1 MPAGTSHR
9 PGETGE
15 QLSQSSG
22 SGICI
27 YRRGEK
33 WWVGQQAEA
42 ADSDWCVCL
51 SLCVRVST
59 VSVLFVCL
67 SRRCLY
73 KTACTKQPLFRRK
86 LEKYREKIAETSTV
100 RSLSPVTVVAEVL
113 RNLAVTAQ
121 TLVYNRRTALCRRTT
136 LILLCQTGS
145 GCLFVL
151 CQLSLNLSL
160 IHTRCFVQIFICL
173 SYFCVILSVCLTVID
188 QIKGTNTV
196 RGFMYNDTVFRDR
209 GAAPMTFVTMQYCPK
224 LTGSQELARDKR
236 GRVWYPLFVFT
247 GFTTRTYKGK
257 GLVVQENSKLLCFWY
272 KTGSHRSYLCFF

>member
-27 YRRGEK
+27 YR
-33 WWVGQQAEA
+33 
-42 ADSDWCVCL
+42 SDESVNKQRPPTVIDASVCL

-86 LEKYREKIAETSTV
+86 LEKYREKIVETSTI
-100 RSLSPVTVVAEVL
+100 RSLPPVTVDAEVL
-113 RNLAVTAQ
+113 RNLAVTAK

-136 LILLCQTGS
+136 RMLLCQKGS

-151 CQLSLNLSL
+151 CHLSLNPSL

-188 QIKGTNTV
+188 KIKGTNTL
-196 RGFMYNDTVFRDR
+196 RGFMYNDTGLRDR
-209 GAAPMTFVTMQYCPK
+209 GAAPLTFVLMQYGPK
-224 LTGSQELARDKR
+224 LTGSQELAGDKR
-236 GRVWYPLFVFT
+236 DRVWYPLFVFT
-247 GFTTRTYKGK
+247 GSTTRADKGK
-257 GLVVQENSKLLCFWY
+257 GLVVQENSKLL
-272 KTGSHRSYLCFF
+272 FF